1 MVADYMRNKQ
11 QRLPDGT
18 FYRNHSYLPIMNE
31 TIWADDLYMSIPFLC
46 RYYELSGDIFYLR
59 DAVRQIKQIFGYL
72 FMPDLEI
79 LSHIYDTHY
88 HVQTKVP
95 WGRGNGWVLFSLT
108 ELLAVMPDNDPEREE
123 ILEIFQTLCG
133 GYLKLQGKE
142 GMWHQVLT
150 FPHSFQETSCTAM
163 FIYGFA
169 RGVRYGWLKNRD
181 DYAKAALLGWRA
193 LCKIAVDW
201 KGNIY
206 GVCRG
211 SGYSLLKE

>member
-1 MVADYMRNKQ
+1 MIQCGRLLNNQAIQDYVEGHMKKCTDFYDYCIWDKAFYGAAPFHNQLTTIDSLDDCGSIASTLLEVMKDHVIPEGRKVGDMVADYMRNKQ

-95 WGRGNGWVLFSLT
+95 WGRGNGWVLFLSL
-108 ELLAVMPDNDPEREE
+108 
-123 ILEIFQTLCG
+123 IHI
-133 GYLKLQGKE
+133 
-142 GMWHQVLT
+142 
-150 FPHSFQETSCTAM
+150 
-163 FIYGFA
+163 
-169 RGVRYGWLKNRD
+169 
-181 DYAKAALLGWRA
+181 
-193 LCKIAVDW
+193 
-201 KGNIY
+201 
-206 GVCRG
+206 
-211 SGYSLLKE
+211 